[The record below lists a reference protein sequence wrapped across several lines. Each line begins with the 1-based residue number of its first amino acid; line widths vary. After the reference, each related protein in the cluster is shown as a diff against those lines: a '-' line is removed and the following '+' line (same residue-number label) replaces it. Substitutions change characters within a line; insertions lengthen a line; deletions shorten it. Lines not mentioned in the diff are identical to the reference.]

1 MSTAG
6 GEDGCEYTPEAECL
20 RVPAP
25 TLRIVSDTLWT
36 AARARFDERRRIHTT
51 AGTARRRRDVESPY
65 LLSGLGRCGVCGGSF
80 AVHTRQH
87 GGVRVP
93 FYGCAGFWK
102 KGATVCTN
110 NLMARRDGLDEEV
123 LATLQDGMLR
133 PTVVEKAIRLA
144 LAELAPTRQDDCPCR
159 LEREL
164 ATERAECERLADA
177 IARGGP
183 IDVLLERLQARQ
195 ARRVEPEG
203 HLAAERGFAPF
214 VSPHALEQR
223 LRAKLADWRGLL
235 MRNVREGRAVL
246 RTLLMGPIRF
256 TPIVEER
263 RRGYAFEGVIAL
275 DRLLAGVLELPPLV
289 ASPAGFAAS

>member
-1 MSTAG
+1 VSTRPKPNACACRRRHFG
-6 GEDGCEYTPEAECL
+6 SC
-20 RVPAP
+20 P
-25 TLRIVSDTLWT
+25 TRCGP

-87 GGVRVP
+87 DGVRVP

-183 IDVLLERLQARQ
+183 IRRAARTPPGASGATRR
-195 ARRVEPEG
+195 ARGTPWRPSG
-203 HLAAERGFAPF
+203 
-214 VSPHALEQR
+214 VS
-223 LRAKLADWRGLL
+223 
-235 MRNVREGRAVL
+235 
-246 RTLLMGPIRF
+246 
-256 TPIVEER
+256 R
-263 RRGYAFEGVIAL
+263 R
-275 DRLLAGVLELPPLV
+275 
-289 ASPAGFAAS
+289 S